1 MLGST
6 DEQKSRQL
14 PTLMARRKL
23 VAVDDRYFV
32 RLCVL
37 SVVHNAIDTGAFA
50 LVARLELGAN

>member
-1 MLGST
+1 MLGSA

-14 PTLMARRKL
+14 PTLVARRKL
-23 VAVDDRYFV
+23 VAVNDRDLV

-37 SVVHNAIDTGAFA
+37 SVVHNAIDTRAFA